1 MRKITL
7 EKCSI
12 CKHLTY
18 CYNRDGL
25 FFCLNCYSDR
35 FSRIKGSCFR
45 CGDSVKKDENNEF
58 PVLCAKCKKEVD
70 EATSAMV
77 KIEMRLSCATNKNNI
92 SPKTIYINP
101 KEIHWVNPLTQVA
114 DELPPGYYV
123 KKAKSPEE
131 DGSSLEKNCNGC
143 SEYFKNIREAGYTS
157 NPFSAES
164 ASLSQPTPSPVS
176 SKNYHQ
182 YQNVDH
188 GETIPSVT
196 AALLK
201 GKRKS
206 EHLTQKQFA
215 KKLGV
220 SQSAISYLER
230 EVRSFS
236 KKMAT
241 IIAGYF
247 NK

>member
-1 MRKITL
+1 MRKITT

-12 CKHLTY
+12 CKNTTY
-18 CYNRDGL
+18 CYSRDGL
-25 FFCLNCYSDR
+25 FFCLNCYSER
-35 FSRIKGSCFR
+35 FTKIEGSCFR
-45 CGDSVKKDENNEF
+45 CGDSVKKDENNNF
-58 PVLCAKCKKEVD
+58 QILCDKCKKEVD
-70 EATSAMV
+70 EANSLLV
-77 KIEMRLSCATNKNNI
+77 KIEMHSSCATNQKKYT
-92 SPKTIYINP
+92 PKTIYINP
-101 KEIHWVNPLTQVA
+101 KEIHWVNPTSQSS

-123 KKAKSPEE
+123 KKNDKSEE
-131 DGSSLEKNCNGC
+131 NTFSPKEIPGESSD
-143 SEYFKNIREAGYTS
+143 YYTNIREAGYTS
-157 NPFSAES
+157 NPFEVEPT
-164 ASLSQPTPSPVS
+164 SLFKPSPSPAS
-176 SKNYHQ
+176 SRNYPQ
-182 YQNVDH
+182 YQNVNL
-188 GETIPSVT
+188 GKTIPFIT

-241 IIAGYF
+241 TIAEYL